1 MWIRHL
7 SISSLFLCIFIVEVR
22 RSQKVLSFCTTSFTR
37 EQVPGRCRPL
47 VKCIRHFED
56 IPKLVHRPC
65 TLKSGA
71 YGVCCPNF
79 TRLKPKKSKS
89 ISWWDKEI
97 SAIRLITYIYVNCKK
112 IIIHKYN
119 AMEECT
125 NVHFLHLYIV
135 VYNLKFMLRG

>member
-22 RSQKVLSFCTTSFTR
+22 CQKVLSFCTTSFTR

-56 IPKLVHRPC
+56 IPKLVHQPC

-89 ISWWDKEI
+89 LINHQNKEFTHNY
-97 SAIRLITYIYVNCKK
+97 LLTYIYVTVKN
-112 IIIHKYN
+112 IIILKYN
-119 AMEECT
+119 AIVYRGVY
-125 NVHFLHLYIV
+125 VHFLHFIHCI
-135 VYNLKFMLRG
+135 